1 MNHDIFLGE
10 IMENRVEVAKE
21 EIKNNETQD
30 EVVIK
35 LKELFPDC
43 SSLTLRETGFEVR
56 EIMNEILSKYNRK
69 VVLDFDGIE
78 IITQGFG
85 DEIVGVF
92 VRKSGLDFVK
102 NKIKVV
108 NANNFIRGTL
118 NWVVSYSKKMA
129 QNNSSS

>member
-1 MNHDIFLGE
+1 MNYDIFLGE
-10 IMENRVEVAKE
+10 IMESRVDVAKK
-21 EIKNNETQD
+21 EIENNEIQD

-92 VRKSGLDFVK
+92 VRKNGLDFVK